1 MRIAMSAVWLV
12 LALLFVFLG
21 RYYHA
26 QSFGQIPHV
35 EVPARPLQAEASP
48 VKVEISIAG
57 AGVDEPLQDFVSRFN
72 EQIDATNQAASKTNR
87 LTAYGYYLA
96 AFAAFVSMVLEWRE
110 PVARLLR

>member
-1 MRIAMSAVWLV
+1 MKAAMSVVWLV
-12 LALLFVFLG
+12 LALLFVLLG

-26 QSFGQIPHV
+26 QSFGRIPHI
-35 EVPARPLQAEASP
+35 EIQARPLEAADSP

-57 AGVDEPLQDFVSRFN
+57 AGVDEPLQEYVSKLN
-72 EQIDATNQAASKTNR
+72 EQVDATNRAASKANR

-110 PVARLLR
+110 PLARLVG